1 MFDSPFPQPHSR
13 SFLVFLLVCNPLL
26 LTPCIMFFSQ
36 HMSIPSQ
43 PVLLYYQCCVI
54 SAHLFLISVQFNQC
68 RIHVCCSL
76 VIIGS
81 ASVVCIAESV
91 KWYSVCLSIPLLEVC
106 CCGLGGQEILT
117 YCVCLSVC
125 PNMGPQQQ
133 TRCWRF
139 AAAGWRY
146 RSIAAAAAG
155 K

>member
-1 MFDSPFPQPHSR
+1 
-13 SFLVFLLVCNPLL
+13 
-26 LTPCIMFFSQ
+26 
-36 HMSIPSQ
+36 
-43 PVLLYYQCCVI
+43 
-54 SAHLFLISVQFNQC
+54 VQNT
-68 RIHVCCSL
+68 CCSL

-91 KWYSVCLSIPLLEVC
+91 KWYSVCLSVYPAAGGLLLWARRPGDIDLLCLSVCLSQHEPTAANPLLEVC
-106 CCGLGGQEILT
+106 CCGPGGQEILI
-117 YCVCLSVC
+117 YCVCLSVPTWAHSSKPAAGGLPLWARRPGDVDLLCLSVC